1 MCLVKF
7 TAPEDRVVHAPGKVT
22 ERVTEKENEVLQLIQ
37 IDPGY
42 TYTTMAEKLSISR
55 KTVSVRIK
63 SLKDKGI
70 IRRIGSD
77 TNGYWEIIS
86 RLN

>member
-1 MCLVKF
+1 
-7 TAPEDRVVHAPGKVT
+7 VT
-22 ERVTEKENEVLQLIQ
+22 ERVTEKENEVLLLIQ

-42 TYTTMAEKLSISR
+42 TYADMAEKLSVSR
-55 KTVSVRIK
+55 KTISARIK
-63 SLKDKGI
+63 SLKDKEI

-86 RLN
+86 K